1 MPFFCRRI
9 FNNGVKLNWPNFW
22 ILTLIFNT
30 YLVFSELAKI
40 PNEECVNNYPLSLS
54 QSTKQE
60 TENSFHHPFI
70 ILFSS
75 WWIIH
80 RRYDAYPSAV
90 YLQRLSITSGKNI
103 LYDKLFFS
111 ELWFSYIFNEYYITL
126 NITNWVKVGLC
137 INNSSACSE
146 CCYGNQ

>member
-1 MPFFCRRI
+1 MCI
-9 FNNGVKLNWPNFW
+9 VKNVGKCHFSAGGYLIMGLNWIDKTSEYWLSF
-22 ILTLIFNT
+22 LTHIWL
-30 YLVFSELAKI
+30 SELAKI

-60 TENSFHHPFI
+60 TENPFHHPFI

-80 RRYDAYPSAV
+80 RRYDAYSFAV
-90 YLQRLSITSGKNI
+90 CLQRLSITSGKNI

-111 ELWFSYIFNEYYITL
+111 
-126 NITNWVKVGLC
+126 
-137 INNSSACSE
+137 
-146 CCYGNQ
+146 